1 MLVTERPLE
10 ALKPYLGN
18 PRKNAGAVAAVAES
32 IRRFGFRQ
40 PLVVDGDGVIVCG
53 HTRFEA
59 AKSLKMTTVPC
70 VSAEDLS
77 PEAIR
82 AYRLLDNKLHEKSS
96 WDYDAL
102 VLELSDLDY
111 DFSAFDVSFEPPPS
125 FLDGEADADGSS
137 SSSEPSLDGGAD
149 AIPSVFELVVRCG
162 DEEEQRALFER
173 LVSEGYNVRL
183 CNLKGDA

>member
-1 MLVTERPLE
+1 MRVTERPLE

-53 HTRFEA
+53 HTRYEA
-59 AKSLKMTTVPC
+59 AKSLGMTT
-70 VSAEDLS
+70 AEDLS

-102 VLELSDLDY
+102 ELELSDLDY
-111 DFSAFDVSFEPPPS
+111 DFSAFDVSFEPPPFFDDETDDVGAS
-125 FLDGEADADGSS
+125 A
-137 SSSEPSLDGGAD
+137 SSEPSLGGAAD
-149 AIPSVFELVVRCG
+149 AIPSVFELVVKCG

>member
-1 MLVTERPLE
+1 MRVTERPLE

-18 PRKNAGAVAAVAES
+18 SRKNAGAVAAVAES

-59 AKSLKMTTVPC
+59 AKTLGLTTVPC

-102 VLELSDLDY
+102 ALELADLDY
-111 DFSAFDVSFEPPPS
+111 DFAAFDVSFDPPP
-125 FLDGEADADGSS
+125 FLGDETDNVGASTGSDS
-137 SSSEPSLDGGAD
+137 SLCGGAD
-149 AIPSVFELVVRCG
+149 AIPSVFELVVKCG

-173 LVSEGYNVRL
+173 LVSEGYDVRL
-183 CNLKGDA
+183 CNLKP

>member
-40 PLVVDGDGVIVCG
+40 PIVVDGDGVIVCG

-59 AKSLKMTTVPC
+59 AKSLGMTTVPC

-102 VLELSDLDY
+102 ALELSDLDY

-125 FLDGEADADGSS
+125 FLDDETNGGGSS
-137 SSSEPSLDGGAD
+137 SSLEPTLGGAD
-149 AIPSVFELVVRCG
+149 AIPSVFELVVKCG